1 MRLAASR
8 ERGEARGLCESPRI
22 VVCIPSSNPAP
33 AADAGRLP
41 GAGRRGADDQPPAGD
56 EPVAQAVC
64 NGVQISYDDNG
75 LKTPRPPIVFLHA
88 HGLNRS
94 MWDRQK
100 LALRGEYRVVTYDL
114 RGHGRSEKPPTG
126 YGRDIEVAD
135 LAALLEHVRIA
146 RAHLVGLSRGA
157 GVALAFA
164 AAHPEKTAS
173 IIAMGAGY
181 DFPRFMPDF
190 ADQRLQTMATL
201 RAEGLRAAKD
211 YWSELPIF
219 APLAENEDAADWAEE
234 MLLTYTGAHWL
245 DQNPPQDASLAGA
258 ASRIAAPALLLVGEK
273 DLSGFHACA
282 EELASKI
289 EGAERM
295 VVPGVGH
302 LMAIEDTERVTG
314 LVSAFLAK
322 QR

>member
-1 MRLAASR
+1 M
-8 ERGEARGLCESPRI
+8 
-22 VVCIPSSNPAP
+22 
-33 AADAGRLP
+33 
-41 GAGRRGADDQPPAGD
+41 
-56 EPVAQAVC
+56 AQAVC

-75 LKTPRPPIVFLHA
+75 MKTPNPPVVFLHA

-114 RGHGRSEKPPTG
+114 RGHGRSEKPSTG
-126 YGRDIEVAD
+126 YGRDVEVAD
-135 LAALLEHVRIA
+135 LAALLEHVGIPK
-146 RAHLVGLSRGA
+146 AHLVGLSRGA
-157 GVALAFA
+157 AVALAFA
-164 AAHPEKTAS
+164 AAHPERTAS
-173 IIAMGAGY
+173 VIAMGAGY
-181 DFPRFMPDF
+181 DFPRLMPEF

-211 YWSELPIF
+211 YWAELPIF
-219 APLAENEDAADWAEE
+219 ASLAENEDAADWAEE

-245 DQNPPQDASLAGA
+245 DQNPPQDPSLAGLA
-258 ASRIAAPALLLVGEK
+258 GRVSAPTLLMVGEK

-282 EELASKI
+282 DELAAKI
-289 EGAERM
+289 EGVEKM

-302 LMAIEDTERVTG
+302 LMAIEDTEAVTAR
-314 LVSAFLAK
+314 VSAFLA